1 VGGSVGWV
9 GVVIVKPARPGGPE
23 NQLSVAETLQRCQLS
38 GLFYRYTRA
47 LTLRLRNGSKVQVT
61 PAAAGSSH
69 KPSFAGQPSQSTEL
83 GSFFPSILTKK
94 ITIIRGSKCNRPK
107 ANNNYYQTCKRD

>member
-1 VGGSVGWV
+1 V

-61 PAAAGSSH
+61 PAAAAAAAATSPHLLGSL
-69 KPSFAGQPSQSTEL
+69 PSQRNSARF
-83 GSFFPSILTKK
+83 SPRSKQKK
-94 ITIIRGSKCNRPK
+94 LTIIRGSKCNRPK

>member
-61 PAAAGSSH
+61 PAAAAAAISPHLLGSL
-69 KPSFAGQPSQSTEL
+69 PSQRNSARF
-83 GSFFPSILTKK
+83 SPRSKQKK
-94 ITIIRGSKCNRPK
+94 LP
-107 ANNNYYQTCKRD
+107 